1 VANANSDTVSVVGLG
16 GGGGARVLET
26 ISVRPDAGL
35 PFGSAP
41 NGLALGPDG
50 QSLFVALGGNNAV
63 AVVSLAKSSGGKSE
77 VKGFI
82 PAGWYPGAVAVSGQT
97 IYVANVKGVGSR
109 GEPANQPVATKGR
122 HVKNFLGTVTR
133 FAPPG
138 AGELDGYTRQVRD
151 DARVPEALRALE
163 KADRVA
169 QGGPAPTPVPARLGE
184 PSVFDH
190 VVYVIKENRTYDQVF
205 GDIKS
210 GNGDP
215 RLCIFGREV
224 TPNHHALAEQFV
236 LLDNFYCNGVVSA
249 DGHAWATEGFVTDYF
264 EKAFGGFTRVYFAGD
279 ALSFSPTGFIWDN
292 VLLHGLSFR
301 NYGEKDF
308 PTTVPP
314 GATFKDIYSDFTK
327 GGGKVRIVNHFS
339 LDPLKPYS
347 APGYA
352 GWNLK
357 IPDVVRADV
366 FLKEMAEYD
375 RAGGWPNFVTV
386 YLPNDHT
393 SGTSPNFATPRAMV
407 ADNDLAL
414 GRVVEAVSHS
424 KYWPTTCIFVI
435 EDDPQAGFDH
445 VDGHRSL
452 CLVISPYTKRGQTV
466 STFYNQTAVLHT
478 MEQMLGLPPMNQM
491 DAMAPLMSDCFK
503 PDAKPDLTPYTV
515 RPNQVP
521 LDEMNK
527 RVADLGGQDRK
538 WAEASLAQYLA
549 EPDRVDDDTLNRVLW
564 HAARGDS
571 PYPAELAGAH
581 GKGLKAAGLK
591 LDRRGGAAVGRD
603 DDDDDD

>member
-1 VANANSDTVSVVGLG
+1 
-16 GGGGARVLET
+16 
-26 ISVRPDAGL
+26 
-35 PFGSAP
+35 
-41 NGLALGPDG
+41 
-50 QSLFVALGGNNAV
+50 
-63 AVVSLAKSSGGKSE
+63 
-77 VKGFI
+77 
-82 PAGWYPGAVAVSGQT
+82 
-97 IYVANVKGVGSR
+97 VANVKGVGSR
-109 GEPANQPVATKGR
+109 GEPANPPVATKGR

-133 FAPPG
+133 FAPPT
-138 AGELDGYTRQVRD
+138 AGELEGHTRQVRD

-163 KADRVA
+163 RADRAA
-169 QGGPAPTPVPARLGE
+169 QGGPAPPPVPARSGE

-190 VVYVIKENRTYDQVF
+190 IVYVIKENRTYDQVF

-224 TPNHHALAEQFV
+224 TPNHHTLAEQFV

-314 GATFKDIYSDFTK
+314 AATFKDIYSDFTK
-327 GGGKVRIVNHFS
+327 GGGKVRIVNKFS

-352 GWNLK
+352 GWNVK

-366 FLKEMAEYD
+366 FLKELAKYD
-375 RAGGWPNFVTV
+375 SAGGWPNFVTV

-393 SGTSPNFATPRAMV
+393 SGTSPNYATPRAMV

-491 DAMAPLMSDCFK
+491 DAMAPLMSDCFR

-527 RVADLGGQDRK
+527 RVADLGGEERK

-549 EPDRVDDDTLNRVLW
+549 EPDRADDDTLNRVLW
-564 HAARGDS
+564 HAARGGA

-591 LDRRGGAAVGRD
+591 LDRRGGAAAGRD
-603 DDDDDD
+603 DDDE